1 MFTEAVIKS
10 AFEALGSFL
19 LQLLRDRMAA
29 QQQYDKGRADE
40 AAAIASKAQEK
51 DHEMGDIAAN
61 PPDDADT
68 QARLGDHTF

>member
-1 MFTEAVIKS
+1 MLTEAVIK
-10 AFEALGSFL
+10 AALTALGSFL
-19 LQLLRDRMAA
+19 LQLLRDRAAA
-29 QQQYDKGRADE
+29 QQQYDSGRAAE

-68 QARLGDHTF
+68 ERRLQDHKF